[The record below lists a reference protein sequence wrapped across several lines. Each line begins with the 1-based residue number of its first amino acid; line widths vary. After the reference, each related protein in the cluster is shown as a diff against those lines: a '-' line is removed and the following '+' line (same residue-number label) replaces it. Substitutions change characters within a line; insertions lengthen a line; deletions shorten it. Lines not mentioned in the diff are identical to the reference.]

1 MLGKTEGQ
9 RRKGWQRMI
18 LLDGITNSM
27 DMSLNKLHEL
37 VMDKE
42 AWHDRV
48 HGVTELDLTEP
59 LN

>member
-1 MLGKTEGQ
+1 
-9 RRKGWQRMI
+9 
-18 LLDGITNSM
+18 M

-59 LN
+59 LNWTDSILYSGCSNLHF